1 MQQFQDNNSNPP
13 NEENKEDI
21 NLNEIEEKSEKIDKE
36 KKEEIKVK
44 KNSIKRNPFEKTID
58 DSISILNS
66 IISDEVN
73 KNYLTFFFIY
83 NITKDLVI
91 KLINRLEKEIMK
103 KEDFFKLIK
112 VYEKIKQVRTFRHNI
127 FNFLEM

>member
-21 NLNEIEEKSEKIDKE
+21 NLNEEVEKGEKIEKE

-44 KNSIKRNPFEKTID
+44 KNSNKRNPFEKTID

-73 KNYLTFFFIY
+73 KYYLTFYLYRIHQ
-83 NITKDLVI
+83 
-91 KLINRLEKEIMK
+91 
-103 KEDFFKLIK
+103 
-112 VYEKIKQVRTFRHNI
+112 KI
-127 FNFLEM
+127 

>member
-73 KNYLTFFFIY
+73 KNYLTFFFKQ
-83 NITKDLVI
+83 NPTKDLVI

-112 VYEKIKQVRTFRHNI
+112 VYEKIKEVRSFRHNI

>member
-73 KNYLTFFFIY
+73 KNYLTFF
-83 NITKDLVI
+83 L
-91 KLINRLEKEIMK
+91 NRIQQ
-103 KEDFFKLIK
+103 
-112 VYEKIKQVRTFRHNI
+112 KI
-127 FNFLEM
+127 

>member
-73 KNYLTFFFIY
+73 KNYLTFF
-83 NITKDLVI
+83 L
-91 KLINRLEKEIMK
+91 NRIQQR
-103 KEDFFKLIK
+103 I
-112 VYEKIKQVRTFRHNI
+112 
-127 FNFLEM
+127 

>member
-36 KKEEIKVK
+36 KKEEIIVK
-44 KNSIKRNPFEKTID
+44 KNSIKRKPYKKTID

-73 KNYLTFFFIY
+73 KNYLTFFF
-83 NITKDLVI
+83 K
-91 KLINRLEKEIMK
+91 
-103 KEDFFKLIK
+103 
-112 VYEKIKQVRTFRHNI
+112 
-127 FNFLEM
+127 

>member
-73 KNYLTFFFIY
+73 KNYLTFFFKQ
-83 NITKDLVI
+83 NPTKDLVI

-112 VYEKIKQVRTFRHNI
+112 VYEKIKQVRSFRHNI

>member
-73 KNYLTFFFIY
+73 KNYLTFFFKQ
-83 NITKDLVI
+83 NPTKDLVI

>member
-21 NLNEIEEKSEKIDKE
+21 NLNVIEEKSEKIDKE

-73 KNYLTFFFIY
+73 KNYLTFF
-83 NITKDLVI
+83 L
-91 KLINRLEKEIMK
+91 NRIQQ
-103 KEDFFKLIK
+103 
-112 VYEKIKQVRTFRHNI
+112 KI
-127 FNFLEM
+127 

>member
-13 NEENKEDI
+13 IEENKEDLI
-21 NLNEIEEKSEKIDKE
+21 LNEEVEKDEKIEKE

-73 KNYLTFFFIY
+73 KNYLTFF
-83 NITKDLVI
+83 L
-91 KLINRLEKEIMK
+91 NRIQQ
-103 KEDFFKLIK
+103 
-112 VYEKIKQVRTFRHNI
+112 KI
-127 FNFLEM
+127 

>member
-73 KNYLTFFFIY
+73 KNYLTFFF
-83 NITKDLVI
+83 K
-91 KLINRLEKEIMK
+91 
-103 KEDFFKLIK
+103 
-112 VYEKIKQVRTFRHNI
+112 
-127 FNFLEM
+127 

>member
-21 NLNEIEEKSEKIDKE
+21 NENEIEEKSEKIDKE

-73 KNYLTFFFIY
+73 KNYLTFF
-83 NITKDLVI
+83 L
-91 KLINRLEKEIMK
+91 NRIQQ
-103 KEDFFKLIK
+103 
-112 VYEKIKQVRTFRHNI
+112 KI
-127 FNFLEM
+127 

>member
-44 KNSIKRNPFEKTID
+44 KNSNKRNPFEKTID

-73 KNYLTFFFIY
+73 KNYLTFFF
-83 NITKDLVI
+83 K
-91 KLINRLEKEIMK
+91 
-103 KEDFFKLIK
+103 
-112 VYEKIKQVRTFRHNI
+112 
-127 FNFLEM
+127 

>member
-73 KNYLTFFFIY
+73 KNYLTFFFIQ
-83 NITKDLVI
+83 NPTKDLVI